1 MKSAAN
7 KTFDKRLFDCLLC
20 RTRSTIG
27 FNEENELFLIG
38 GQLVIIST
46 GYHFNWLSFC
56 GDFDEKG
63 IVWSWGKVETETLLK
78 KEGGQLVIIL
88 IGEFDE
94 TETLPKKEPARLI
107 IRFDKLNQSTNTE
120 TAV

>member
-7 KTFDKRLFDCLLC
+7 RTFDERLFACLLC

-27 FNEENELFLIG
+27 FSEEKELFLIG
-38 GQLVIIST
+38 GQLVII
-46 GYHFNWLSFC
+46 
-56 GDFDEKG
+56 
-63 IVWSWGKVETETLLK
+63 
-78 KEGGQLVIIL
+78 L
-88 IGEFDE
+88 IGDFDE

-120 TAV
+120 VAV